1 LAKSD
6 PIRLLDPLLQL
17 LPEDRRGHLGS
28 LPVRCTGMNTT
39 PFGRLARRSVVLP
52 LAVLAASQVQ
62 AQATTNPPAPQGVL
76 SLNAS
81 ASVDVPHDWMSLS
94 FQATREGSDAGVV
107 QAQLKTAL
115 EAALAEARRVARPG
129 QVEVQTGG
137 FSIYPRHG
145 SKGQISGWQGSTRL
159 LVEGRDMA
167 VISQLGGRITSMSI
181 AGVGF
186 SLSREA
192 REQVE
197 SQVTAQAIAR
207 FRARAAEQAK
217 AFGYAGYAVREV
229 SVSMDQDGGGMPVPR
244 VAMASARMAE
254 DAPLPTEAGKGT
266 VTATVSGSVQM
277 R

>member
-1 LAKSD
+1 MTHTTSLK
-6 PIRLLDPLLQL
+6 RLGRHTLLI
-17 LPEDRRGHLGS
+17 
-28 LPVRCTGMNTT
+28 
-39 PFGRLARRSVVLP
+39 P
-52 LAVLAASQVQ
+52 LASLAAVPAL
-62 AQATTNPPAPQGVL
+62 AQTAAAAPGPVPQGVL
-76 SLNAS
+76 TLSAS

-94 FQATREGSDAGVV
+94 FQASREGSDAGVV
-107 QAQLKTAL
+107 QSQLKTAL

-137 FSIYPRHG
+137 FSIYPRYG
-145 SKGQISGWQGSTRL
+145 SKGQINGWQGSTRL

-167 VISQLGGRITSMSI
+167 AISQLGGRISSMSI

-217 AFGYAGYAVREV
+217 AFGYGGFSVREV
-229 SVSMDQDGGGMPVPR
+229 NVGLDQDGGGVPVPR
-244 VAMASARMAE
+244 VTMAAARMAE

-266 VTATVSGSVQM
+266 VTATVNGSVQM

>member
-1 LAKSD
+1 
-6 PIRLLDPLLQL
+6 
-17 LPEDRRGHLGS
+17 
-28 LPVRCTGMNTT
+28 MN
-39 PFGRLARRSVVLP
+39 LIANARRLGRQSLLLP
-52 LAVLAASQVQ
+52 LASLTAPMAMAQTAASAPV
-62 AQATTNPPAPQGVL
+62 PQGVL
-76 SLNAS
+76 NLSAS

-94 FQATREGSDAGVV
+94 FQTSREGSDPAVV
-107 QAQLKTAL
+107 QSQLKTAL

-129 QVEVQTGG
+129 QLEVQTGG
-137 FSIYPRHG
+137 FSLHPRYG
-145 SKGQISGWQGSTRL
+145 SKGQINGWQGSTRL
-159 LVEGRDMA
+159 NIEGRDMA
-167 VISQLGGRITSMSI
+167 AISQLGGRINSMSI

-197 SQVTAQAIAR
+197 SQLSAQAIAR

-217 AFGYAGYAVREV
+217 AFGYSGFSVREV
-229 SVSMDQDGGGMPVPR
+229 SVGLDQDGGGVPVPR

-266 VTATVSGSVQM
+266 VTATVNGSVQM